1 MSPARRPA
9 TATGTLRSADLA
21 RYLLERERLV
31 TEVRWHPVSLLRPT
45 VVLLALLT
53 LLGYVA
59 GGLPEDSSLEPM
71 LPWIIAVLVVWY
83 GWVYLSWRRERLVVT
98 DRRLLLISG
107 LVSRRVA
114 VMPLRK
120 VTDMTYEQPLVGR
133 LFDAYG
139 WGTFVFESAGQD
151 QAFHRIPYLPHP
163 DALYRQ
169 LTEEIFGEHG
179 IFGRKPLP
187 APTATG
193 TTTAT
198 GTPAPG
204 QDRRDDED

>member
-1 MSPARRPA
+1 VTTRRGPGA
-9 TATGTLRSADLA
+9 TPLRSADLT

-45 VVLLALLT
+45 VVLLVALSLI
-53 LLGYVA
+53 GYVA

-71 LPWIIAVLVVWY
+71 LPWFVAALVCWY

-107 LVSRRVA
+107 LISRRVA

-151 QAFHRIPYLPHP
+151 QAFHRIPFLPHP
-163 DALYRQ
+163 DVLYRQ
-169 LTEEIFGEHG
+169 LTEEIFGDNG

-187 APTATG
+187 APGAK
-193 TTTAT
+193 
-198 GTPAPG
+198 PAP
-204 QDRRDDED
+204 DRRDDED